1 VTFASFF
8 SVSEHPLVCY
18 CADIHGL
25 FQDIGINYF
34 ASDWRFLINSSK
46 QSLKAVFLHNGN
58 TYPSIPVAHSFQIK
72 ENSESVKIVLKLI
85 RYKDHNWDVCGD
97 FKMML
102 FYCVYREDIRSILAF
117 NVCGTTGL
125 MNNII

>member
-1 VTFASFF
+1 MTFASFF
-8 SVSEHPLVCY
+8 SVSGHPLLCY
-18 CADIHGL
+18 CADMHGL

-34 ASDWRFLINSSK
+34 ASDWRLFTGSSR
-46 QSLKAVFLHNGN
+46 QSLKAV

-72 ENSESVKIVLKLI
+72 ENYESVKIVRKLI
-85 RYKDHNWDVCGD
+85 KYKDHNWDVCGD

-102 FYCVYREDIRSILAF
+102 FYWVYREDILSILAF
-117 NVCGTTGL
+117 YGCGTAGL